1 MKLSQIRALVM
12 VAKCGKFSEAA
23 IELELTQPTVSHAIA
38 ALESELGIQLLFR
51 GSKGVSLTP
60 AGESI
65 LVHCYRVLESLEN
78 IRQEANRHKS
88 LDSGKIRIST
98 FRGAAA
104 QLLPKIKASFKI
116 KHPQIEV
123 QIAEEKDCPQVEQAI
138 RQGEADLGFTTLPV
152 SEDLETIEIIK
163 DDYIVLLPPNSAD
176 RDCAS
181 RTPRAECTKLSWEQL
196 TSIPIISYPDRNSCY
211 NAIASYF
218 KDAGY
223 KFQPCEQVRES
234 DTIINLVA
242 TASGA
247 AILPE
252 LSVFHVPEGVKVCQ
266 LPTTLQRVV
275 VAATLAER
283 DLPHAVWAFLDFL
296 QEIDINK
303 I

>member
-23 IELELTQPTVSHAIA
+23 VELELTQPTVSHAIA
-38 ALESELGIQLLFR
+38 ALENELGIQLLFR

-60 AGESI
+60 AGENI
-65 LVHCYRVLESLEN
+65 VVHCNRVLESLED

-88 LDSGKIRIST
+88 LDGGKVRIST

-104 QLLPKIKASFKI
+104 QLLPKIKAGFKT

-138 RQGEADLGFTTLPV
+138 RQGTADLGFTTLPV

-163 DDYIVLLPPNSAD
+163 DDYLVLLPPNYDLND
-176 RDCAS
+176 R
-181 RTPRAECTKLSWEQL
+181 TKLSWQQL

-223 KFQPCEQVRES
+223 RFQPCEQVRES

-242 TASGA
+242 TGAGA
-247 AILPE
+247 AILPG

-266 LPTTLQRVV
+266 LPTILQRVV
-275 VAATLAER
+275 VAVTLAER
-283 DLPHAVWAFLDFL
+283 DLAHAVWAFLDFL
-296 QEIDINK
+296 QEVDVNK
-303 I
+303 V